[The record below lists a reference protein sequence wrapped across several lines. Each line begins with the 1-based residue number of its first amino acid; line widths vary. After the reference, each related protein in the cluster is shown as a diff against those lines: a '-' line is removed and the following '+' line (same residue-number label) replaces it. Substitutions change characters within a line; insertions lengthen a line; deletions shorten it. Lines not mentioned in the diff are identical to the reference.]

1 MASGGAWRPPMSRIR
16 PWHQRCCSAT
26 SAGKHTAGAVLLGK
40 GIPGGHA
47 AGCQSRL
54 LAQLAE
60 VYAAVMQRLSD
71 RVSLVLT
78 RALRFNMLT
87 VTLYLQSAFTMSSCS
102 LFTKKSILASV
113 SFGGAPCFL
122 RGACL
127 TQRRVKADLSRPRR
141 AAISEGGILSLPYQV
156 LARRISSSGIFSLS
170 ASGVMSSSTPAL
182 QRPTLETH
190 PAKAA
195 ARAKVLTA
203 HHLAYGESP
212 LVRTKCPPRCPTPF
226 HQTCTVVMLRPGYR
240 QQQGA
245 AFNG

>member
-16 PWHQRCCSAT
+16 PRHQRCCSAT
-26 SAGKHTAGAVLLGK
+26 SAGKQTAGAVLLGK
-40 GIPGGHA
+40 GIPGGHV

-60 VYAAVMQRLSD
+60 VYVAVTQRLSD
-71 RVSLVLT
+71 RFSLALT

-102 LFTKKSILASV
+102 LFTKKSILAPA

-127 TQRRVKADLSRPRR
+127 TKRRVKADVPRPRR
-141 AAISEGGILSLPYQV
+141 ATISEGGILSLPYHV
-156 LARRISSSGIFSLS
+156 LARRSSSSDILPQPAPGMMLS
-170 ASGVMSSSTPAL
+170 NTPPL

-190 PAKAA
+190 PSKAA
-195 ARAKVLTA
+195 ARAKALTA
-203 HHLAYGESP
+203 HHLAYGESTR
-212 LVRTKCPPRCPTPF
+212 VRAKCPARCPTPF
-226 HQTCTVVMLRPGYR
+226 HQMCTVVML
-240 QQQGA
+240 
-245 AFNG
+245 